1 MRSQNSRSIWA
12 RAARGM
18 AAAGTALFCAVARA
32 AGAALEP
39 PPARGWIYGGL
50 AAVLIL
56 AYCLWRFVLRPLRR
70 LEDLFRRWP
79 ETGPGERREI
89 AAAIHGAPGKA
100 ARAAV
105 DCMEKYKK
113 TTERIEED
121 AVRRA
126 EADIRAGI
134 AGEIRDSALPRP
146 LERGVGRFAL
156 EGFVSRG
163 ARPGCNFYDFF
174 FLDAGLLAI
183 MIGES
188 PGDDV
193 SSALFMVVAQ
203 TTIRSRLRMGRSL
216 EQTMADV
223 NTQLH
228 DLGGGRLL
236 HALIATLR
244 TEDGAFSYVNA
255 GGCRPLLMRHE
266 ERYEQLEDPVFAS
279 LGENETVSYRSVEL
293 RLRQGDRLFFAT
305 AGLGAARGQNGAP
318 FERGQLRAVL
328 NRSRSQEGGLPGM
341 LRFVAKEASAYRAE
355 GAEEMGYA
363 AMLLEYRKGDRELA
377 HRELPAVPESAQAMM
392 DFLKN
397 QFAENGIAPVRYAKV
412 VVLAEEL
419 FTLACRRV
427 RPGGTVELECG
438 VAPDGESVTLRMA
451 APLGGVNPVESAK
464 DPAERGAADFI
475 REESDLLSFT
485 PEGERDVLTIVRFWE
500 RKAKPGPPRT
510 PAGDGKAK
518 QTPRNVKKKP
528 SFDGERAMLIHET
541 RDGGRL
547 TLSLAGRLD
556 RTTAPELEET
566 LNGALDGAL
575 DGVEEL
581 ILDFAQIDYVSSAG
595 LRVLLT
601 THLRMDGKP
610 VILRNANEFV
620 RDVLSVTGFLDI
632 LTVE

>member
-1 MRSQNSRSIWA
+1 MRAQQSNSIREKAA
-12 RAARGM
+12 RAAHGM
-18 AAAGTALFCAVARA
+18 AAAGTALFCAVSRA
-32 AGAALEP
+32 AGAGLEP
-39 PPARGWIYGGL
+39 PPSRDWVYGGL
-50 AAVLIL
+50 AVILVL
-56 AYCLWRFVLRPLRR
+56 AFCLWRFVFRPLRR
-70 LEDLFRRWP
+70 MEDLFRRWP
-79 ETGPGERREI
+79 ETEPGKRREI

-105 DCMEKYKK
+105 DCMEEYEK
-113 TTERIEED
+113 TAGRIEED

-146 LERGVGRFAL
+146 LERGAGRFAL

-163 ARPGCNFYDFF
+163 ARPGCSFYDFF
-174 FLDAGLLAI
+174 FLDAGLLAL

-293 RLRQGDRLFFAT
+293 RLRQGDRLFFST
-305 AGLGAARGQNGAP
+305 AGLGAARGQNGIP
-318 FERGQLRAVL
+318 FEREQLRAVL
-328 NRSRSQEGGLPGM
+328 NRSRSQEDGLPGM
-341 LRFVAKEASAYRAE
+341 LRFVAKEASACCAE
-355 GAEEMGYA
+355 GTNRMDYA

-377 HRELPAVPESAQAMM
+377 HCEVPAVPESAQAMM

-397 QFAENGIAPVRYAKV
+397 QFTENGIAPVRYAKV
-412 VVLAEEL
+412 VVLTEEL
-419 FTLACRRV
+419 FTLTCRRV
-427 RPGGTVELECG
+427 RPGGMVELACG

-464 DPAERGAADFI
+464 SPAESGAADFI
-475 REESDLLSFT
+475 RNEADLLSFT

-500 RKAKPGPPRT
+500 RKAKSGPPQS
-510 PAGDGKAK
+510 PAGDRRTKVAP
-518 QTPRNVKKKP
+518 QNARKKP
-528 SFDGERAMLIHET
+528 SFDGERAMLIHER

-566 LNGALDGAL
+566 LNGALDG
-575 DGVEEL
+575 VEEL
-581 ILDFAQIDYVSSAG
+581 IFDFAQIDYVSSAG

-601 THLRMDGKP
+601 THLQMDGRP